1 MQKNKIRFGID
12 IDGTVTCPTAL
23 VPYLQKSFNPDFK
36 YEDITA
42 YELTTVLGISNDEV
56 AQWFK
61 ENECALYK
69 NSPVHKDADLILRQW
84 SEQFE
89 LFFISARHTLL
100 TDITYDWFD
109 RHNIPYHH
117 IELTGSHNKIETARS
132 LQVDAFFEDKLDNAL
147 DIQQA
152 LDIPVYLFDTP
163 YNQAELPTGVFRV
176 HSWLEANQ
184 LIQQHFNTK

>member
-1 MQKNKIRFGID
+1 MQKSKIRFGID

-61 ENECALYK
+61 ENERELYIH
-69 NSPVHKDADLILRQW
+69 SPVHKDADKILRQW
-84 SEQFE
+84 SDQFE
-89 LFFISARHTLL
+89 LYFISARHTLL
-100 TDITYDWFD
+100 TDITFDWFN

-117 IELTGSHNKIETARS
+117 IELTGSHNKIEIARE
-132 LQVDAFFEDKLDNAL
+132 LQVDAFFEDKLDNAI
-147 DIQQA
+147 DIQNA
-152 LDIPVYLFDTP
+152 LNIPVYLFDTP
-163 YNQAELPTGVFRV
+163 YNQSHLPKDVYRV
-176 HSWLEANQ
+176 YSWIETNNI
-184 LIQQHFNTK
+184 IQKHFNDK